1 MKITKRQLRRIVKES
16 MEDFDQRFDAAYKQ
30 SDGSYSGHPD
40 EHDPAYQPGISAEE
54 GEFGHLITSL
64 GNQIYTQL
72 DEMEQMLSGKEKN
85 DYMRARSTFWKITK
99 NAMGSEE
106 QK

>member
-1 MKITKRQLRRIVKES
+1 MKITKRQLKRLIKEAIIK
-16 MEDFDQRFDAAYKQ
+16 ENRFAAT
-30 SDGSYSGHPD
+30 DRNAN
-40 EHDPAYQPGISAEE
+40 PAYRPGISAEE
-54 GEFGHLITSL
+54 DEFGHLITTL

-99 NAMGSEE
+99 NAMESEE